1 MSSLE
6 PEISMMLFDVVTT
19 PERVMFH
26 YAEIIIEIFYL
37 LFIIHHKP
45 S

>member
-1 MSSLE
+1 M
-6 PEISMMLFDVVTT
+6 I
-19 PERVMFH
+19 ERVMFH

-45 S
+45 TVASNIKIN